1 MKRSRF
7 SLLRVAIGAA
17 LALMVTAAVH
27 PQRSPRDENLPLTL
41 SPMVPLDSVPWRE
54 AAHTINRMELVV
66 SNRGTIGKHSG
77 DGDTERDYFS
87 GDAIL
92 KGAVFPRGSRHNY
105 IGNINLRMGHPAR
118 LHPAVDIGYTW
129 YWAYYHST
137 KGDFLPDDPPGT
149 MTRRSITDR
158 FGAPDPNAVS
168 EEDIICHYTD
178 SLQMYFGNASNDI
191 GVQKNPRAIGLEV
204 DQESYGWSME
214 YAEDIIYVTYS
225 IRNYTDTVQRD
236 IYVGLNIQP
245 SPGVFLSC
253 GGEGSMV
260 ALRRMAP
267 SVYGCGF
274 VDTMDVAWTASV
286 TGIPFEGHWLDKPVW
301 DPENKC
307 YHGSVRGIMGIL
319 PLQTP
324 VTGVAPNFNWW
335 TNFGHEGDDEL
346 HYFEPSKSAAPSF
359 RRHWYYPE
367 SPEEWLRLLS
377 THEVDP
383 PTYMLREVYNNP
395 FSDWQP
401 IPMSYIN
408 DVTVQ
413 GIDEANLSW
422 GPIVMGPGMVI
433 RMTFAIVGGEKLH
446 HYPNN
451 KFSLPFHVDDFYD
464 SLDFS
469 DFNRNLVMAQWIYD
483 NPGVDTDGDGYFGEF
498 RVCVHD
504 SSLIDGNWVATRADT
519 QWYKGDGIPDYRGS
533 LPPPSPELWVS
544 QIQNGLHIR
553 FNGQYSETEKDIFM
567 QIPDWEG
574 YRIYLGRD
582 ERHASLAV
590 IGSYDKL
597 DYDKLFYNQTLLNG
611 PEWQLVDRP
620 FTVEELRCMYGA
632 GPYPCEDSTFDPLLF
647 TQFRPYLSPVY
658 PESIFAFVPHDYNT
672 SDLGFNTPVT
682 KTYPNMPDP
691 RLLPADSITP
701 DMYTDDGYLKFFE
714 YQLDVT
720 NLLPTVQYYVS
731 ITSFDFGSPAQGLN
745 PLESSKDDNLTEAF
759 PLHQLDSPLSGS
771 DKVYVYPNPYRIDA
785 DYRGLGFEGR
795 AEDDR
800 WDERVRA
807 IWFANLPPR
816 CTINIWTLD
825 GDRVR
830 TIEHDKP
837 VTDPT
842 YSRERWDLINRNF
855 QIIVSGLYY
864 WTVEAPDKETQIGKL
879 VVLR

>member
-1 MKRSRF
+1 MKRSRLIIF
-7 SLLRVAIGAA
+7 GLLLGAA
-17 LALMVTAAVH
+17 VVLMVCPAPQA
-27 PQRSPRDENLPLTL
+27 QRSRDRVPQLVL
-41 SPMVPLDSVPWRE
+41 SPNIPLDSVPWRE
-54 AAHTINRMELVV
+54 TAHSINRLQLVV
-66 SNRGTIGKHSG
+66 SNRGTLGKHTNDYS
-77 DGDTERDYFS
+77 TERDYFT
-87 GDAIL
+87 GEVIQR
-92 KGAVFPRGSRHNY
+92 GVVFPRGSKHIYLQNVS
-105 IGNINLRMGHPAR
+105 LEVAKPAK
-118 LHPAVDIGYTW
+118 LHPVVEFGYNW
-129 YWAYYHST
+129 WAW
-137 KGDFLPDDPPGT
+137 GELGFFLPDSPPGT

-158 FGAPDPNAVS
+158 FGEPDPYAVS

-178 SLQMYFGNASNDI
+178 SVELLSWGLNDFTF
-191 GVQKNPRAIGLEV
+191 QRNPRAIGLEI

-214 YAEDIIYVTYS
+214 YAEDVIFVTYT
-225 IRNYTDTVQRD
+225 IRNYTDTVHRD
-236 IYVGLNIQP
+236 VYVGLHIHP
-245 SPGVFLSC
+245 HAGLFLNC
-253 GGEGSMV
+253 YGFYDGDMFGF
-260 ALRRMAP
+260 RRAAP

-274 VDTMDVAWTASV
+274 VDSIDVAWNAST
-286 TGIPFEGHWLDKPVW
+286 TGNPVEGLWQDKPEWDPLDK
-301 DPENKC
+301 C
-307 YHGSVRGIMGIL
+307 YFGSVRGITGIM

-324 VTGVAPNFNWW
+324 ISEVPPNFNWW
-335 TNFGHEGDDEL
+335 TNVRDSIEDI
-346 HYFEPSKSAAPSF
+346 YFEPSKSGAPSY
-359 RRHWYYPE
+359 RRERYVPDT
-367 SPEEWLRLLS
+367 PEERYRLMS
-377 THEVDP
+377 THEIDP
-383 PTYMLREVYNNP
+383 PTYRIHDIQSSP
-395 FSDWQP
+395 FNDWMHIP
-401 IPMSYIN
+401 ITYAN
-408 DVTVQ
+408 LVTVQ
-413 GIDEANLSW
+413 GGWESDLSW
-422 GPIVMGPGMVI
+422 GPLVLGPGQVT
-433 RMTFAIVGGEKLH
+433 RLTFAVVGGEKLH
-446 HYPNN
+446 NYPNN

-469 DFNRNLVMAQWIYD
+469 DFDRNLVMAQWIYD
-483 NPGVDTDGDGYFGEF
+483 NPGVDTDGDGYFGEY

-519 QWYKGDGIPDYRGS
+519 QWYRGDGIPDYRGS
-533 LPPPSPELWVS
+533 KPPPTPKMWVS

-553 FNGQYSETEKDIFM
+553 FNGQYSETERDIFM

-582 ERHASLAV
+582 ERHESLAL

-597 DYDKLFYNQTLLNG
+597 DYDKLFYNQTLQDG
-611 PEWQLVDRP
+611 PEWQMLDRP
-620 FTVEELRCMYGA
+620 FTVEELRCLYGS
-632 GPYPCEDSTFDPLLF
+632 GLEPCTDSSFDPLLF

-672 SDLGFNTPVT
+672 ADLGYNTPVT

-691 RLLPADSITP
+691 RLLPADSITA
-701 DMYTDDGYLKFFE
+701 DMYTEDGYLKFYE

-731 ITSFDFGSPAQGLN
+731 ITAFDFGSPAQGLN
-745 PLESSKDDNLTEAF
+745 PLESSQDDNLTPAF
-759 PLHQLDSPLSGS
+759 PMHEMDSPLSGS

-795 AEDDR
+795 AQDDR

-807 IWFANLPPR
+807 IWFANLPPK

-837 VTDPT
+837 ISDPT